1 MVKGLG
7 TVYWAPYGLWDIGRF
22 KRLKVIGE
30 KKKNTKG
37 LLPHFSPLVLISF
50 VSS

>member
-7 TVYWAPYGLWDIGRF
+7 TVYWAPYGLWDIGDF

-30 KKKNTKG
+30 KKRIRKDCCPTF
-37 LLPHFSPLVLISF
+37 PH
-50 VSS
+50 